1 MVWSRPAGRTFAPPH
16 SARGQRTILVGGAS
30 MNRRIYLDHNAS
42 TPVHPEVVQAMLP
55 YLTERFG
62 NPSSVHSFGR
72 EARDGME
79 GAREQ
84 IATFLRAKKDEIVF
98 TSGGTES
105 DNFAI
110 KGVAMAR
117 RQGHIITSQIEHH
130 AVLRAYQNLESL
142 GFAVT
147 YVPVDG
153 LGMVDPDD
161 VRRSL
166 RPDTILISI
175 MHANSEVGTIEP
187 IGEIGRIA
195 RERVIAF
202 HVDAVQTFG
211 KVRLDLDAFGIDLL
225 SFSSH
230 KIYGPKGIAGLFIRK
245 GTKMVSV
252 QHGGEH
258 ERRRRAGT
266 ENVPGIVGFGKA
278 VELRARDMASEA
290 DRVTALRDR
299 LWDGI
304 SKRVPEV
311 RLNGH
316 PTERLP
322 GTCNMCFQHVES
334 ESIVLGLD
342 LKGVAV
348 SAGSACTSGN
358 VEPSYVLVAMG
369 VPLDWAMGA
378 VRCSLGRS
386 TTADDIDYVVASA
399 RPLIAKLREVV
410 PAAV

>member
-1 MVWSRPAGRTFAPPH
+1 MEESKPMSRR
-16 SARGQRTILVGGAS
+16 V
-30 MNRRIYLDHNAS
+30 YLDHNAS
-42 TPVHPEVVQAMLP
+42 TPVHPEVVAEMLP

-62 NPSSVHSFGR
+62 NPSSVHGFGR
-72 EARDGME
+72 EAREGLDAARE
-79 GAREQ
+79 RVARFLGARPE
-84 IATFLRAKKDEIVF
+84 EVVF

-105 DNFAI
+105 DNLAL
-110 KGVAMAR
+110 KGLAGAR
-117 RQGHIITSQIEHH
+117 GAGHLITSRIEHH
-130 AVLRAYQNLESL
+130 AVLRTCQALEGS

-147 YVPVDG
+147 YLPVDAH
-153 LGMVDPDD
+153 GMVDPDD
-161 VRRSL
+161 VKRAIQ
-166 RPDTILISI
+166 PDTVGISV
-175 MHANSEVGTIEP
+175 MHANSEVGTIQP
-187 IGEIGRIA
+187 IAAIGAIA
-195 RERVIAF
+195 RAAGIAF

-211 KVRLDLDAFGIDLL
+211 KLPIDLDAWGIDLL
-225 SFSSH
+225 SCSAH
-230 KIYGPKGIAGLFIRK
+230 KIYGPKGVAALYVRR
-245 GTKMVSV
+245 GTRMISV

-266 ENVPGIVGFGKA
+266 ENVAGIAGFGRA
-278 VELRARDMASEA
+278 VEIRARDMAEEA
-290 DRVTALRDR
+290 DRLRALRDR
-299 LWDGI
+299 LWEGL
-304 SKRVPEV
+304 RAHVPDV

-322 GTCNMCFQHVES
+322 GTLNVAFRHVES

-358 VEPSYVLVAMG
+358 VEPSYVLKAMG

-386 TTADDIDYVVASA
+386 TTAEEIDYALLCA
-399 RPLIAKLREVV
+399 EPLVGKLREVL